1 MLTEK
6 EFVDAFT
13 AVGGKFFANNYE
25 YLLSNINKPIN
36 DLVEELYTLGYDS
49 KRTGTRTRVYSSIRL
64 ISENNGIRALKK
76 VASSKRIDLKAV
88 QLAQQ
93 ILLRCYDISTFDY

>member
-6 EFVDAFT
+6 EFIDVFT

-25 YLLSNINKPIN
+25 DILNNINNPIN
-36 DLVEELYTLGYDS
+36 DLVEELYALGYDS

-64 ISENNGIRALKK
+64 MSDNNGISALKK
-76 VASSKRIDLKAV
+76 VASSKRIDLKAIN
-88 QLAQQ
+88 LAQQ
-93 ILLRCYDISTFDY
+93 ILIRIYDITNFDY